1 MKLTEKISRIKST
14 FELMQF
20 PQWEATVTQVHPD
33 ECTGISESSIPECKE
48 CTVAKPTI
56 GHEWYRIEFKFLN
69 GTITVVSKGVHLPTW
84 KDVRSDE
91 YGMSQTNI
99 NL

>member
-20 PQWEATVTQVHPD
+20 PNWEAIVTQVHPD
-33 ECTGISESSIPECKE
+33 ECTGVSETSIPECKS
-48 CTVAKPTI
+48 CTVIKPHTS
-56 GHEWYRIEFKFLN
+56 HEWYRIQFKFSN

-91 YGMSQTNI
+91 YGYSEI
-99 NL
+99 NVK